1 MSSLGIV
8 SLLVSGRVLSRRV
21 GPGLCSKM
29 RERILKP
36 SSQID
41 VRLVQLRVAVPFG
54 MGARAHDGCC
64 WAVIIGFLHRQQ
76 SDRVKGHVRA
86 AWGSFVP

>member
-1 MSSLGIV
+1 M

-29 RERILKP
+29 RERLLKP

-41 VRLVQLRVAVPFG
+41 VHLVQLRVAVPYG
-54 MGARAHDGCC
+54 LGARARDGCC
-64 WAVIIGFLHRQQ
+64 WAVIVGFLHRQQ
-76 SDRVKGHVRA
+76 SDRVKGNARA
-86 AWGSFVP
+86 AWGALVP

>member
-1 MSSLGIV
+1 MSPLGIV

-21 GPGLCSKM
+21 GRGFVPKW
-29 RERILKP
+29 ERLLKP